1 MSRPRRFSVALRF
14 IGAAR
19 WMRMKATLLLSCILV
34 LGFATSAAAQE
45 DTAHH
50 REVYQEVNANEA
62 SFRKVTSSSDDK
74 ATRAD
79 LTGWFEGKEVRKI
92 IAVTRGEEAA
102 VTEYYLEGGEPLF
115 VFNTFRQLKE
125 DGSRGAK
132 VEERLYFKEGVIFKW
147 LTTEKPA
154 PVFHGE
160 DYQATTEKH
169 VTSCTAFVAALNKAR
184 SSGGAKVTAGVF
196 AGIEEGDYFH
206 WNMKT
211 TGGEEVSYFIL
222 HPDASVDRVLEDPA
236 AYVGRRCRVTWKK
249 STEDI
254 PEAGGKMQIE
264 QILSVQWLK
273 E

>member
-1 MSRPRRFSVALRF
+1 
-14 IGAAR
+14 
-19 WMRMKATLLLSCILV
+19 MKTTLLLSCIIG
-34 LGFATSAAAQE
+34 LGLAVSAAAQE

-50 REVYQEVNANEA
+50 RQVYQEVNANEA
-62 SFRKVTSSSDDK
+62 SFKKVTAAFRTEASK
-74 ATRAD
+74 AD
-79 LTGWFEGKEVRKI
+79 LTGWFEGNEARKI
-92 IAVTRGEEAA
+92 IAVTSGEDAA

-125 DGSRGAK
+125 DGSRGPK
-132 VEERLYFKEGVIFKW
+132 VEERLYFKEGAIFKW

-169 VTSCTAFVAALNKAR
+169 ATNCAAFVAALNKAR
-184 SSGGAKVTAGVF
+184 SSGRAGAKVTVGVF

-206 WNMKT
+206 WNMQAA
-211 TGGEEVSYFIL
+211 GGEEVSYFIL
-222 HPDASVDRVLEDPA
+222 HPDASVDKVLEDPA

-249 STEDI
+249 GMEDI
-254 PEAGGKMQIE
+254 PEAGGKMQVE

>member
-1 MSRPRRFSVALRF
+1 
-14 IGAAR
+14 
-19 WMRMKATLLLSCILV
+19 
-34 LGFATSAAAQE
+34 
-45 DTAHH
+45 
-50 REVYQEVNANEA
+50 
-62 SFRKVTSSSDDK
+62 
-74 ATRAD
+74 
-79 LTGWFEGKEVRKI
+79 
-92 IAVTRGEEAA
+92 
-102 VTEYYLEGGEPLF
+102 
-115 VFNTFRQLKE
+115 
-125 DGSRGAK
+125 
-132 VEERLYFKEGVIFKW
+132 
-147 LTTEKPA
+147 
-154 PVFHGE
+154 VFHGE

-169 VTSCTAFVAALNKAR
+169 ATNCAAFVAALNKAR

-206 WNMKT
+206 WNMRT

-254 PEAGGKMQIE
+254 PEAGGKMQVE

>member
-1 MSRPRRFSVALRF
+1 
-14 IGAAR
+14 
-19 WMRMKATLLLSCILV
+19 MRMKATLLFSCLLV
-34 LGFATSAAAQE
+34 LGFASFAAAQE

-62 SFRKVTSSSDDK
+62 SFRKVTTASGDK
-74 ATRAD
+74 ANKTD
-79 LTGWFEGKEVRKI
+79 LTGWFEGNEVRKI

-102 VTEYYLEGGEPLF
+102 VTEYYLEGGEPLL

-169 VTSCTAFVAALNKAR
+169 ATNCAAFVAALNKAR
-184 SSGGAKVTAGVF
+184 SSGGAGARVMAGVF
-196 AGIEEGDYFH
+196 AGVEEGDYFH
-206 WNMKT
+206 WNMRT
-211 TGGEEVSYFIL
+211 TGGEDVSYFIL

-254 PEAGGKMQIE
+254 PEAGGRMQVE